1 MSPFKSSAGRSL
13 GKLIE
18 GFKSSD
24 IGKGFGA
31 GGSSGNSGQF
41 EMATVKFYGTDGNL
55 ASTSLYTRE
64 SFISGQHFDDVGYYT
79 INFGEFGVGFK
90 MRVWTYGGGGGRQ
103 SNGPGP
109 GAGGAGG
116 GVTGVIEVV
125 SGDSD
130 TEFTFIVGGGGVG
143 SPSPRPG
150 GFPDGGDA
158 TYNAHGGGGSSR
170 FSKLNI
176 PFTNRDNP
184 SSIYY
189 LIGGGGGGGIGYTQ
203 SGTMDGRGGYP
214 NGQPGG
220 AYYPGDGAIFGSGG
234 SQTSGG
240 SGGPAGRQPA
250 GVSGSKYQGGPS
262 GTTGGGAGG
271 GGYYGGGGG
280 GGYYSMG
287 GGGSGYIHPEVTES
301 DSMLGAPNS
310 RHSATNP
317 TTYTNAPGFSPS
329 THSFGYVDT
338 DVADSGNGKG
348 LVCFKLVV
356 S

>member
-31 GGSSGNSGQF
+31 GGSSGGGGQF
-41 EMATVKFYGTDGNL
+41 EMATVKFYGRDGNL
-55 ASTSLYTRE
+55 ASTSLYTRS
-64 SFISGQHFDDVGYYT
+64 SFISGQHFDNVGYYT
-79 INFGEFGVGFK
+79 INFGEFNETFS

-116 GVTGVIEVV
+116 GVTGVIEFD

-143 SPSPRPG
+143 APSPQPG
-150 GFPDGGDA
+150 GFPDGGNA

-170 FSKLNI
+170 FSKNAI
-176 PFTNRDNP
+176 PFANRDNTD
-184 SSIYY
+184 SIYY

-203 SGTMDGRGGYP
+203 SGTMDGRAGYP
-214 NGQPGG
+214 AGQPGG
-220 AYYPGDGAIFGSGG
+220 AYYPGDGAIFGHGG
-234 SQTSGG
+234 SQTGGG

-250 GVSGSKYQGGPS
+250 GVGGSKYQGGPS
-262 GTTGGGAGG
+262 GSTGGGAGG

-287 GGGSGYIHPEVTES
+287 GGGSGYIHPEVSLSEA
-301 DSMLGAPNS
+301 MNGNPGS
-310 RHSATNP
+310 RHQASHP
-317 TTYTNAPGFSPS
+317 SSYPNAPGFDTS

-338 DVADSGNGKG
+338 DIAGNGNGKG
-348 LVCFKLVV
+348 LVCFKMVV
-356 S
+356 